1 MGALRF
7 SPKQRQVLTWWREGS
22 PHWEKSAIICDGA
35 VRSGK
40 TLCLGLSFF
49 LWAMA
54 RFQGRRFALC
64 GRSMEG
70 VRRNLTGEVL
80 PLLRGMGFQCRE
92 QLTRGEVTVSL
103 GRRRNIFCL
112 FGGGDEGAAA
122 RIQGVTLAG
131 ALLDEAVLMPRS
143 FVEQCCARC
152 SVQGARLWF
161 SCNPEGPGHWFYQE
175 WVQKAGERNALYL
188 HFTMEDNP
196 GLSPQVRERY
206 RTMFQGTFYRRFVL
220 GEWTAAA
227 GLVYDFFSR
236 EMVCEPPEGRAAEWY
251 ISCDYGT
258 VNPTSMG
265 LWGRWGEVWYRV
277 EEFYYDS
284 RREGRQKTDSEY
296 ADALEALADGRP
308 IREVVADPSAAS
320 FLECLRRRGWQVRR
334 AENEVLSGIRTTAEL
349 LRTGRL
355 VICPGCGDAIREF
368 GLYRWDTSAGGRDQ
382 VCKEHDHAMDDIR
395 YFAVTVAAKER
406 GGSWTGSV
414 ERRIF

>member
-80 PLLRGMGFQCRE
+80 PPLRGMGFQCRE

-196 GLSPQVRERY
+196 GLPRCGSDTGPCSRGPSTAGSCWGNGPRRQGWYMTSSP
-206 RTMFQGTFYRRFVL
+206 
-220 GEWTAAA
+220 
-227 GLVYDFFSR
+227 
-236 EMVCEPPEGRAAEWY
+236 
-251 ISCDYGT
+251 
-258 VNPTSMG
+258 
-265 LWGRWGEVWYRV
+265 GRWC
-277 EEFYYDS
+277 
-284 RREGRQKTDSEY
+284 
-296 ADALEALADGRP
+296 
-308 IREVVADPSAAS
+308 AS
-320 FLECLRRRGWQVRR
+320 RRRGGRR
-334 AENEVLSGIRTTAEL
+334 SGISPATTV
-349 LRTGRL
+349 R
-355 VICPGCGDAIREF
+355 
-368 GLYRWDTSAGGRDQ
+368 
-382 VCKEHDHAMDDIR
+382 
-395 YFAVTVAAKER
+395 
-406 GGSWTGSV
+406 
-414 ERRIF
+414 

>member
-236 EMVCEPPEGRAAEWY
+236 EMVCEPPEGRG
-251 ISCDYGT
+251 GT
-258 VNPTSMG
+258 G
-265 LWGRWGEVWYRV
+265 LLV
-277 EEFYYDS
+277 
-284 RREGRQKTDSEY
+284 
-296 ADALEALADGRP
+296 LRP
-308 IREVVADPSAAS
+308 
-320 FLECLRRRGWQVRR
+320 GRR
-334 AENEVLSGIRTTAEL
+334 AGTA
-349 LRTGRL
+349 
-355 VICPGCGDAIREF
+355 
-368 GLYRWDTSAGGRDQ
+368 RWTL
-382 VCKEHDHAMDDIR
+382 
-395 YFAVTVAAKER
+395 
-406 GGSWTGSV
+406 
-414 ERRIF
+414 

>member
-1 MGALRF
+1 M
-7 SPKQRQVLTWWREGS
+7 LTWWREGS

-236 EMVCEPPEGRAAEWY
+236 EMVCEPPEG
-251 ISCDYGT
+251 
-258 VNPTSMG
+258 
-265 LWGRWGEVWYRV
+265 GRR
-277 EEFYYDS
+277 
-284 RREGRQKTDSEY
+284 
-296 ADALEALADGRP
+296 
-308 IREVVADPSAAS
+308 
-320 FLECLRRRGWQVRR
+320 
-334 AENEVLSGIRTTAEL
+334 SGISPATTV
-349 LRTGRL
+349 R
-355 VICPGCGDAIREF
+355 
-368 GLYRWDTSAGGRDQ
+368 
-382 VCKEHDHAMDDIR
+382 
-395 YFAVTVAAKER
+395 
-406 GGSWTGSV
+406 
-414 ERRIF
+414 

>member
-196 GLSPQVRERY
+196 GLSPPGAGAIPDHVPGDLLPPVR
-206 RTMFQGTFYRRFVL
+206 
-220 GEWTAAA
+220 A
-227 GLVYDFFSR
+227 GGMDR
-236 EMVCEPPEGRAAEWY
+236 GGRA
-251 ISCDYGT
+251 
-258 VNPTSMG
+258 
-265 LWGRWGEVWYRV
+265 
-277 EEFYYDS
+277 
-284 RREGRQKTDSEY
+284 
-296 ADALEALADGRP
+296 
-308 IREVVADPSAAS
+308 
-320 FLECLRRRGWQVRR
+320 
-334 AENEVLSGIRTTAEL
+334 GI
-349 LRTGRL
+349 
-355 VICPGCGDAIREF
+355 
-368 GLYRWDTSAGGRDQ
+368 
-382 VCKEHDHAMDDIR
+382 
-395 YFAVTVAAKER
+395 
-406 GGSWTGSV
+406 
-414 ERRIF
+414 

>member
-258 VNPTSMG
+258 LNPFSAG
-265 LWGRWGEVWYRV
+265 LWCWDGKTATRMREYYYSGRNER
-277 EEFYYDS
+277 S
-284 RREGRQKTDSEY
+284 NKTDEEY
-296 ADALEALADGRP
+296 YTQLEKLAGDLP
-308 IREVVADPSAAS
+308 VKSVIVDPSAAS
-320 FLECLRRRGWQVRR
+320 FITTVFRH
-334 AENEVLSGIRTTAEL
+334 NEFHVVKANNDVMDGIR
-349 LRTGRL
+349 RTSVYLKSDKLKIHRR
-355 VICPGCGDAIREF
+355 CKDAIREF
-368 GLYRWDTSAGGRDQ
+368 GLYRWDEDSTVDKVIKAD
-382 VCKEHDHAMDDIR
+382 DHAMDDIR
-395 YFAVTVAAKER
+395 YFANTILVRHFPVMR
-406 GGSWTGSV
+406 
-414 ERRIF
+414 

>member
-265 LWGRWGEVWYRV
+265 LWGRWG
-277 EEFYYDS
+277 
-284 RREGRQKTDSEY
+284 
-296 ADALEALADGRP
+296 
-308 IREVVADPSAAS
+308 
-320 FLECLRRRGWQVRR
+320 
-334 AENEVLSGIRTTAEL
+334 
-349 LRTGRL
+349 
-355 VICPGCGDAIREF
+355 
-368 GLYRWDTSAGGRDQ
+368 
-382 VCKEHDHAMDDIR
+382 
-395 YFAVTVAAKER
+395 
-406 GGSWTGSV
+406 
-414 ERRIF
+414 

>member
-1 MGALRF
+1 M
-7 SPKQRQVLTWWREGS
+7 
-22 PHWEKSAIICDGA
+22 
-35 VRSGK
+35 
-40 TLCLGLSFF
+40 
-49 LWAMA
+49 
-54 RFQGRRFALC
+54 
-64 GRSMEG
+64 
-70 VRRNLTGEVL
+70 
-80 PLLRGMGFQCRE
+80 
-92 QLTRGEVTVSL
+92 SL

-265 LWGRWGEVWYRV
+265 LWGRWGEAWYRV

-308 IREVVADPSAAS
+308 IREVVGRP
-320 FLECLRRRGWQVRR
+320 LRRQLSGVPAAAGLAGAAGGERGALRHPHHGGAAADGPAGHLSRVRR
-334 AENEVLSGIRTTAEL
+334 RH
-349 LRTGRL
+349 
-355 VICPGCGDAIREF
+355 PGVRAVPLGHQR
-368 GLYRWDTSAGGRDQ
+368 RRAGPGVQ
-382 VCKEHDHAMDDIR
+382 G
-395 YFAVTVAAKER
+395 T
-406 GGSWTGSV
+406 
-414 ERRIF
+414 